1 MVIVCTISLVV
12 NLKKYHNIVLL
23 LKLTQ
28 SINITTFHKN
38 NIKFHRAMVKLKWKD
53 EFLAESLQIV
63 TIH

>member
-38 NIKFHRAMVKLKWKD
+38 NIKFHISLKTNFPHFW
-53 EFLAESLQIV
+53 QR
-63 TIH
+63 